1 MVLKRSVIIG
11 YGLSWKLV
19 KRMTFLDPGPRGLDE
34 NQGSRR
40 FFLSVISTER
50 VYTLARLQDE
60 GHRRGCLTVYQPRPI
75 GYLRL
80 INTTR

>member
-1 MVLKRSVIIG
+1 MVLKRPVIIG
-11 YGLSWKLV
+11 YGLSWNLV

-40 FFLSVISTER
+40 FFLDEQRRACVQTGC
-50 VYTLARLQDE
+50 LQDE

-80 INTTR
+80 IDTAR

>member
-40 FFLSVISTER
+40 FFLGDQHRACVHTSSAPGRRAST
-50 VYTLARLQDE
+50 RLPYRIPTTAD
-60 GHRRGCLTVYQPRPI
+60 
-75 GYLRL
+75 RL
-80 INTTR
+80 SATN